1 MPPTEEPIMADPKH
15 PDPYVDDVPQDPGEA
30 VPKPAPETEAPE
42 WPEGQVPP
50 EEQSD
55 G

>member
-1 MPPTEEPIMADPKH
+1 MVAPNEH
-15 PDPYVDDVPQDPGEA
+15 DPYVDDVPQNPGEPAPKPDPGQQ
-30 VPKPAPETEAPE
+30 APD
-42 WPEGQVPP
+42 WPDDQVPP